1 VFGLEHVK
9 AAQGNCLP
17 MTEPINEPQPGDPG
31 EDPGVDPPPDDDGD
45 AVDRA
50 EKLDEPQVGP
60 DPLSWVGSDV
70 P

>member
-1 VFGLEHVK
+1 
-9 AAQGNCLP
+9 
-17 MTEPINEPQPGDPG
+17 MTEPINEPEPVDPG
-31 EDPGVDPPPDDDGD
+31 QDPGVDPPPDDDGD

-50 EKLDEPQVGP
+50 EKFDEPERQVGP